1 MNTQWLVVPGVIVL
15 IIVMVDV
22 AWTTLT
28 TQGSGP
34 VTRLITIAVE
44 WASTKAHAVLGSRA
58 VLVTAG
64 PIAIAAVGSV
74 WLLSLWF
81 GWLLIFSAFPSGV
94 IEAQSGQAAG
104 LAERVYFVGFTLSTL
119 GMGDFKPGGDA
130 TRLLTALAAFNGL
143 VLVTLIITYAV
154 PLVQGAITRRKL
166 AFSIC
171 LLGSSPQEMVWRA
184 WQNNNTQGFEN
195 ALGQVSSDLIQC
207 SEQRLAYP
215 LLDLFHCRLSHF
227 SLGVQLGRLDE
238 ALSLLTDGLQPNY
251 RWNSFTVEN
260 TRKVISHY
268 LYRSEERSNNG
279 HVDVPPLPA
288 IGLLNT
294 KNIPLA
300 DNQDGVFDHL
310 KNRRVRLHR
319 LVRRE
324 GWEWSVVEHEDL
336 AGELCP

>member
-1 MNTQWLVVPGVIVL
+1 MNTLLLAVSGIIVLVIV
-15 IIVMVDV
+15 MGDV

-34 VTRLITIAVE
+34 ITRLISIIVDS
-44 WASTKAHAVLGSRA
+44 ASAKAHSVSGNRA
-58 VLVTAG
+58 VLVAAG
-64 PIAIAAVGSV
+64 PVAIVAVGTV
-74 WLLSLWF
+74 WLLSLWA
-81 GWLLIFSAFPSGV
+81 GWVLIFSAFPNGV

-104 LAERVYFVGFTLSTL
+104 LVDRVYFVGFTLSTL
-119 GMGDFKPGGDA
+119 GVGDFKPGGEV

-154 PLVQGAITRRKL
+154 PLVQGAVARRKL
-166 AFSIC
+166 AFSIS

-195 ALGQVSSDLIQC
+195 ALGQVSSDLMQC

-215 LLDLFHCRLSHF
+215 LLDLFYCKQSRF

-238 ALSLLTDGLQPNY
+238 ALSLLTQGLQKNY
-251 RWNSFTVEN
+251 RWNSFTVGNVRE
-260 TRKVISHY
+260 VVSHY
-268 LYRSEERSNNG
+268 LNRFETKSNNG
-279 HVDVPPLPA
+279 HIGAPPLPA

-294 KNIPLA
+294 KNVPLA
-300 DNQDGVFDHL
+300 DNQDDAFDHL

-324 GWEWSVVEHEDL
+324 GWEWSAVERENQE
-336 AGELCP
+336 AR